1 MTKKLKVPSSK
12 ESGSLKTSGPNG
24 RARRRETPDTFL
36 RQALIQRQNALPREL
51 SLPPARKKKVRNF
64 YRVDVPHSP
73 EATVPLKVVIGELEK
88 KVIVDVLSE
97 VNGNQ
102 KDAARILGMKYTTLN
117 EKVKRYQIRVRR
129 ISIIE

>member
-1 MTKKLKVPSSK
+1 MTNKLKAPKSK

-24 RARRRETPDTFL
+24 RAKRRDSTKTAPRGMPIAGQVLLPSEELPQSG
-36 RQALIQRQNALPREL
+36 RKNNAQ
-51 SLPPARKKKVRNF
+51 SF
-64 YRVDVPHSP
+64 YRVDVRHSP
-73 EATVPLKVVIGELEK
+73 EAPVPLKAVIGELEK
-88 KVIVDVLSE
+88 KVIIDVLNE

-117 EKVKRYQIRVRR
+117 EKVKRYQIRVRK